1 VLQEVERRLAD
12 RDRPETGSGDP
23 DLEILRR
30 IGAGDGAAC
39 ALLVDRHLR
48 RVTALAGHMLGNR
61 ADAEDVA
68 QEVFLR
74 VWKQAPK
81 WRSGEAKFSTWL
93 HRVTLNLC
101 TDRLRRRRET
111 GLDVVGDMAS
121 DAPLPDAGLQETAVV
136 ARVQAA
142 LAQLPE
148 RQREAILLCH
158 FQELGNIEAAAV
170 LELSVEALESLLSRG
185 RRRLRELLLDEM
197 PDLTGSI

>member
-1 VLQEVERRLAD
+1 LAD
-12 RDRPETGSGDP
+12 RDGPEADSDP

-30 IGAGDGAAC
+30 IGAGDGVAC

-48 RVTALAGHMLGNR
+48 RITALAGHMLGNR

-68 QEVFLR
+68 QDVFLR
-74 VWKQAPK
+74 VWKQAPT

-101 TDRLRRRRET
+101 TDRLRRRREV
-111 GLDVVGDMAS
+111 GLEAIGDAAS
-121 DAPLPDAGLQETAVV
+121 DLPAPDAGLQESATI
-136 ARVQAA
+136 ARVRGA
-142 LAQLPE
+142 LAQLPD

-185 RRRLRELLLDEM
+185 RRRLRQLLIEEM
-197 PDLTGSI
+197 PDLTGST

>member
-1 VLQEVERRLAD
+1 MEDGLAD
-12 RDRPETGSGDP
+12 RRAREAETGDP
-23 DLEILRR
+23 DLDLLRR
-30 IGAGDGAAC
+30 IANGDGAAC
-39 ALLVDRHLR
+39 AALVDRHLR
-48 RVTALAGHMLGNR
+48 RITGLAGRLLGDR

-74 VWKQAPK
+74 VWQQAPK

-111 GLDVVGDMAS
+111 ALEAAGDPAS
-121 DAPLPDAGLQETAVV
+121 DAPSPDAGLQEAAIV

-148 RQREAILLCH
+148 RQREAIVLCH
-158 FQELGNIEAAAV
+158 YQELGNIEAAAV
-170 LELSVEALESLLSRG
+170 LELSVDALESLLARG
-185 RRRLRELLLDEM
+185 RRKLRELLAEEL
-197 PDLTGSI
+197 PDLTGSIS

>member
-1 VLQEVERRLAD
+1 LAD
-12 RDRPETGSGDP
+12 RDRPEADSDP

-68 QEVFLR
+68 QEAFLR
-74 VWKQAPK
+74 VWKQAPT

-101 TDRLRRRRET
+101 TDRLRRRREV
-111 GLDVVGDMAS
+111 GLEAIGDAAS
-121 DAPLPDAGLQETAVV
+121 ELPAPDARLQESAVA
-136 ARVQAA
+136 ARVRAA
-142 LAQLPE
+142 LAQLPD

-158 FQELGNIEAAAV
+158 FQELGNIEAGVERRGAGIPFVARPPAAAAT
-170 LELSVEALESLLSRG
+170 SH
-185 RRRLRELLLDEM
+185 
-197 PDLTGSI
+197 

>member
-1 VLQEVERRLAD
+1 LAD
-12 RDRPETGSGDP
+12 RQRPEAETGDP

-48 RVTALAGHMLGNR
+48 RITALAGHMLGNR

-74 VWKQAPK
+74 VWKQAPA

-93 HRVTLNLC
+93 HRVTINLC

-111 GLDVVGDMAS
+111 GLEAAGDPAS
-121 DAPLPDAGLQETAVV
+121 DAPLPDAGLQEAAVV

-142 LAQLPE
+142 LAQLPD

-170 LELSVEALESLLSRG
+170 LDLSVEALESLLARG
-185 RRRLRELLLDEM
+185 RRRLRQLLLEEV
-197 PDLTGSI
+197 PDLTGST

>member
-1 VLQEVERRLAD
+1 MAD
-12 RDRPETGSGDP
+12 RRAVENETEDP
-23 DLEILRR
+23 DLELLRR

-39 ALLVDRHLR
+39 AALVDRHLR
-48 RVTALAGHMLGNR
+48 RITALAGRMLGNR

-68 QEVFLR
+68 QDVFLR
-74 VWKQAPK
+74 VWQQAPK

-111 GLDVVGDMAS
+111 GLESAGDPPS
-121 DAPLPDAGLQETAVV
+121 DAPPPDAGLQDAAIA

-148 RQREAILLCH
+148 RQREAIVLCH
-158 FQELGNIEAAAV
+158 YQELGNIEAAAV
-170 LELSVEALESLLSRG
+170 LELSVEALESLLARG
-185 RRRLRELLLDEM
+185 RRRLRQLLIEEM
-197 PDLTGSI
+197 PDLTGSKP

>member
-1 VLQEVERRLAD
+1 MLQGVERRLAD
-12 RDRPETGSGDP
+12 RERPETESGDP

-74 VWKQAPK
+74 VWKQAPN

-111 GLDVVGDMAS
+111 GLDTVGDMAS
-121 DAPLPDAGLQETAVV
+121 DAPLPDAGLQEAAIV

-170 LELSVEALESLLSRG
+170 LELSIEALESLLSRG
-185 RRRLRELLLDEM
+185 RRRLRELLLEER
-197 PDLTGSI
+197 PDLTGST

>member
-1 VLQEVERRLAD
+1 MLQEVERRLAD
-12 RDRPETGSGDP
+12 RDRPETESGDP
-23 DLEILRR
+23 DSAILRR

-101 TDRLRRRRET
+101 TDRLRRAET
-111 GLDVVGDMAS
+111 GLNVIGDAAS

-136 ARVQAA
+136 TRVQAA

-185 RRRLRELLLDEM
+185 RRRLRELLLEER
-197 PDLTGSI
+197 PDMTGST

>member
-1 VLQEVERRLAD
+1 MAD
-12 RDRPETGSGDP
+12 RRAVENETEDP
-23 DLEILRR
+23 DLELLRR

-39 ALLVDRHLR
+39 AALVDRHLR
-48 RVTALAGHMLGNR
+48 RITALAGRMLGNR

-68 QEVFLR
+68 QDVFLR
-74 VWKQAPK
+74 VWQQAPK

-111 GLDVVGDMAS
+111 GLEAAGDPPS
-121 DAPLPDAGLQETAVV
+121 DAPQPDAGLQDAAIA

-148 RQREAILLCH
+148 RQREAIVLCH
-158 FQELGNIEAAAV
+158 YQELGNIEAAAL
-170 LELSVEALESLLSRG
+170 LELSVEALESLLARG
-185 RRRLRELLLDEM
+185 RRRLRQLLIEEM
-197 PDLTGSI
+197 PDLTGSKP